1 MMLAG
6 FRRSRLLAAFLL
18 AASPAAGGTLLPAIH
33 PCPVDTPWLVGP
45 GAHSGHMGHSMADG
59 HAPAADQHHAV
70 CHCIGGCLA
79 GAATLSPAV
88 TIADARIVVRPA
100 VAAWASHDASLHLA
114 PLAALLPPST
124 APPQG

>member
-6 FRRSRLLAAFLL
+6 FRRSRLLAALLL

-33 PCPVDTPWLVGP
+33 PCPVDSPWLAGH
-45 GAHSGHMGHSMADG
+45 GAHGGHMGHAMGDG
-59 HAPAADQHHAV
+59 HAPAADQHREV
-70 CHCIGGCLA
+70 CHCIGSCLA
-79 GAATLSPAV
+79 GAATLPPAAG
-88 TIADARIVVRPA
+88 IADSRIVVIPA
-100 VAAWASHDASLHLA
+100 AAAWPSHDASLRLA

>member
-1 MMLAG
+1 MILAG

-18 AASPAAGGTLLPAIH
+18 TASPAAGGTLLPAIH
-33 PCPVDTPWLVGP
+33 PCPVDTPWLVGH
-45 GAHSGHMGHSMADG
+45 GAHAGHMGHPMGDG
-59 HAPAADQHHAV
+59 HAPAADQHREV

-79 GAATLSPAV
+79 GAATLPPPAGL
-88 TIADARIVVRPA
+88 ADTRVVVHPA
-100 VAAWASHDASLHLA
+100 VAAWPSHDASLHLA